1 MIMRHENQFG
11 YLSLSDADTGV
22 SFLIKADKITFI
34 GRAVDEGN
42 KNYSYISTGSDENY
56 EVRETFDQILEQLE
70 NIHPSL
76 R

>member
-1 MIMRHENQFG
+1 MVMLQENQFG

-22 SFLIKADKITFI
+22 GLLIKADKITFI
-34 GRAVDEGN
+34 GHAVDEGD

-56 EVRETFDQILEQLE
+56 EVRESFEQILEQLE